1 VLAAKVLG
9 QGVLVLGQA
18 VPVLV
23 LVVLALVEVMVL
35 AVIRNQNGAQHP
47 PSFCQSTQISSSNAN
62 RLGPSSTSTHCSQIS
77 QRMHCN
83 KLHVTSLDQCRHLKG
98 HHPSNST
105 RVYCHR

>member
-35 AVIRNQNGAQHP
+35 AVIRNQNGAQP
-47 PSFCQSTQISSSNAN
+47 PSFGQSTQISSSNAN

-83 KLHVTSLDQCRHLKG
+83 KLHVSSLDQCRHLKG